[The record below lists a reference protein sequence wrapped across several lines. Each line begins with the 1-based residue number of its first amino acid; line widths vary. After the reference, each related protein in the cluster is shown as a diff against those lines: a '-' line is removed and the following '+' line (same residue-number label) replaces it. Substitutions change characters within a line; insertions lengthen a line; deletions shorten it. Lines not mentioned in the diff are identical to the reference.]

1 VAVDPAPGKSGFL
14 YRVESVRGLA
24 ALCVAIAHTLG
35 YLAVNEGM
43 GRALFDQTSVRD
55 VVLKIV
61 SALISGETAVVVFF
75 VISGVVIGR
84 SLDGHGGG
92 GSSLR
97 EFVPFMIR
105 RVLRLY
111 PAHIVTILGIVVLAA
126 LFLMGRPPID
136 FSAFPGTYPAASAD
150 AADWLDGRT
159 FNPLKWTS
167 VAGNLAMASWSM
179 NLVVWSLYCEICAAP
194 FLPLFHR
201 LARRG
206 NGWIDACVLAVLV
219 ALSLLTWEHL
229 WSRYLYVFYL
239 GMMVETH
246 GLAWARAVERWL
258 GGPRTALGVVYFLMV
273 LPNMLAADRSP
284 AVILVEAL
292 GAVRRHLPGGALRG
306 RPALA
311 LLQRPLLRWNG
322 RLSYS
327 FYLWHFFLMTIAVR
341 GIYSTQSAEYLHR
354 FEVPIFLAVAMVT
367 IGPARS
373 RWRNSPT
380 PSSRYRPCRVGPAPW
395 PAAGG
400 RSPARWTGPGPA
412 REIRSI

>member
-1 VAVDPAPGKSGFL
+1 MAVDPAPGKSGFL

-35 YLAVNEGM
+35 YLAVNAGM
-43 GRALFDQTSVRD
+43 GRALFDQVSARD

-111 PAHIVTILGIVVLAA
+111 PAHIVAILGIVVLAA
-126 LFLMGRPPID
+126 LFLMGKPPID
-136 FSAFPGTYPAASAD
+136 FSAFPGTYPAASPD

-179 NLVVWSLYCEICAAP
+179 NLVVWSLYCEVCAAP

-219 ALSLLTWEHL
+219 ATSLLTWEHL

-258 GGPRTALGVVYFLMV
+258 GGPRIAVGVLYFLMV
-273 LPNMLAADRSP
+273 LPNMLAAERSP

-292 GAVRRHLPGGALRG
+292 GAFGVICQVVRSEG

-341 GIYSTQSAEYLHR
+341 AIYSTLSAEYLHR
-354 FEVPIFLAVAMVT
+354 FEVPIFLGVAAVTVGLALVVAQLSYT
-367 IGPARS
+367 YVEVPSVGLGRS
-373 RWRNSPT
+373 LAARWR
-380 PSSRYRPCRVGPAPW
+380 AI
-395 PAAGG
+395 A
-400 RSPARWTGPGPA
+400 ARWTSTGPA
-412 REIRSI
+412 REVRST